1 MQCITHCL
9 PLFFSPDPIQLHKT
23 HRACST
29 STTGLKP
36 SLDSVLSWH
45 KPQPKAPPNAPHLEL
60 LQQHHMGTECTPLC
74 CSHHVDLILFA
85 FFKPETK
92 RQERKKKKTNQKD
105 LKPGV
110 HNIANTH
117 LPLYSSLSPPWGATL
132 SCCSHSSHL
141 SHHHQPCALP
151 ARLQAL
157 SRATWGRGMGLQP
170 CYAAPTT
177 LYSPPQASLA
187 ERTEQ
192 EERNCL
198 QSLQGC
204 CPPLQPHS

>member
-1 MQCITHCL
+1 MRKAVQCITHCL

-29 STTGLKP
+29 STTGLKT

-92 RQERKKKKTNQKD
+92 RQERKKKKRKKKPKRTSSQGCITLPTHTCLYN
-105 LKPGV
+105 LLFLLPGV
-110 HNIANTH
+110 
-117 LPLYSSLSPPWGATL
+117 PLCPVALTAHTYPTTTSPVL
-132 SCCSHSSHL
+132 CQHSS
-141 SHHHQPCALP
+141 
-151 ARLQAL
+151 RL
-157 SRATWGRGMGLQP
+157 
-170 CYAAPTT
+170 
-177 LYSPPQASLA
+177 
-187 ERTEQ
+187 
-192 EERNCL
+192 
-198 QSLQGC
+198 
-204 CPPLQPHS
+204 